1 MKKIILACVLFIT
14 FLSNA
19 QIKVIETT
27 PIIRLGS
34 VGQND
39 IFILTEGNKYTFF
52 YKNVEN
58 EEAINSKSFYF
69 KDLNNDYEAL
79 NKIIVDGFNA
89 DPLLDIKL
97 ELPED
102 FVWLHYSKN
111 LGQTFVQFM
120 VKNKKNET
128 TGVTKA
134 FNLEQINKLFE
145 KKLEKKEKKDKKDE
159 MSEFK

>member
-1 MKKIILACVLFIT
+1 
-14 FLSNA
+14 
-19 QIKVIETT
+19 
-27 PIIRLGS
+27 
-34 VGQND
+34 
-39 IFILTEGNKYTFF
+39 
-52 YKNVEN
+52 VEN
-58 EEAINSKSFYF
+58 EESINSKSFYF

-79 NKIIVDGFNA
+79 HKIIIDGFNS

-120 VKNKKNET
+120 AKNKKNET

-145 KKLEKKEKKDKKDE
+145 KKLEKKEKKESKDE
-159 MSEFK
+159 MSEF